1 MYQTIGEEIMN
12 SEEVAKKIT
21 DHTPFRLKTDL
32 TKATGRE
39 DAIGLRLSCK
49 VTDIPSFEQ
58 LSSLNEEQLNLA
70 MERLDEFSHSEMKK
84 IFFNCYAFMTFAY
97 GYDEVDNEI
106 LFTFVMM
113 DREKEKHKIKDVTNR
128 LLRV

>member
-1 MYQTIGEEIMN
+1 MYQTIGEEIIS
-12 SEEVAKKIT
+12 SEEVAQKIVGN
-21 DHTPFRLKTDL
+21 TPFHLKTDL

-49 VTDIPSFEQ
+49 VTDIPTFEQ
-58 LSSLNEEQLNLA
+58 QSAPDEEQINLA
-70 MERLDEFSHSEMKK
+70 MEELDEFSHSEMKK

-97 GYDEVDNEI
+97 GYDEVNNEI
-106 LFTFVMM
+106 LFTFVLM

>member
-12 SEEVAKKIT
+12 SEEVTQKIT
-21 DHTPFRLKTDL
+21 GNTPFHLKTDL

-49 VTDIPSFEQ
+49 VTDIPGCEQ
-58 LSSLNEEQLNLA
+58 LSAPGEEQLNLA
-70 MERLDEFSHSEMKK
+70 MEQLDEFSHSEMKK
-84 IFFNCYAFMTFAY
+84 IFFNCYSFMTFAY

-106 LFTFVMM
+106 LFTFVLM
-113 DREKEKHKIKDVTNR
+113 DREKEKHKIKDVTKR

>member
-12 SEEVAKKIT
+12 SEEIAKKIT
-21 DHTPFRLKTDL
+21 DNTPFHLKTDL

-49 VTDIPSFEQ
+49 VTDIPSCEQ
-58 LSSLNEEQLNLA
+58 LSVPNEEQLNLA
-70 MERLDEFSHSEMKK
+70 MEQLDEFSHSEMKK
-84 IFFNCYAFMTFAY
+84 IFFNRYDFMTFAY
-97 GYDEVDNEI
+97 GYDEVKNEI
-106 LFTFVMM
+106 LFTFVLMN
-113 DREKEKHKIKDVTNR
+113 REKEKHKIKDVTNR